1 MNLRNNIIGALFC
14 FELEYFLTS
23 KLSES
28 KCGMIIKSSG
38 SNVRLSDAM
47 SQGCHH
53 QPWDFKQV
61 LDLSDP

>member
-1 MNLRNNIIGALFC
+1 MNLKNNIIGALFC

-23 KLSES
+23 KLSKS

-38 SNVRLSDAM
+38 SNVRLSDLT